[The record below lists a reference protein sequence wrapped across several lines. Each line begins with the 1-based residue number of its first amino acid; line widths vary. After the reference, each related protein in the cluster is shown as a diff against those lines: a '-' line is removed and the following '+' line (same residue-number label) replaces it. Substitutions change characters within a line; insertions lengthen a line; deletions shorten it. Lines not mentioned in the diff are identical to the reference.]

1 MLVRDAMST
10 VVLTIGPQHTLREAA
25 SRMTDRRVGAAVVM
39 DSDSDGVGI
48 LTERDILR
56 ALADGQDPDEE
67 IAASHLTSDIV
78 FASPDWTLHA
88 AATAMLHGGF
98 RHLIV
103 LDAAEVTGILSVR
116 DIVRMWASSFE
127 DV

>member
-1 MLVRDAMST
+1 MV
-10 VVLTIGPQHTLREAA
+10 E
-25 SRMTDRRVGAAVVM
+25 RRVGAAVVIDT
-39 DSDSDGVGI
+39 DSEGIGI
-48 LTERDILR
+48 LTERDILT
-56 ALADGQDPDEE
+56 ALADGQDPDIE
-67 IAASHLTSDIV
+67 IAATHLTSDIV

-116 DIVRMWASSFE
+116 DVVRMWAASFE
-127 DV
+127 DA